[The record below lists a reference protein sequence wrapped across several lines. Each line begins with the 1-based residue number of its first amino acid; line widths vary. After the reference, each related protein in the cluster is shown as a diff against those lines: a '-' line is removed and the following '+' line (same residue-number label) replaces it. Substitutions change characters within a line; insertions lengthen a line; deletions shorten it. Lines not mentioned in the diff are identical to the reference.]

1 MAAAQAAQDSL
12 SAAAARIVSKSAAPA
27 APRAS
32 AASQQRVSPSAAALM
47 SAASAAGARL
57 VPVSISV
64 CYWCISG
71 GRCLT
76 LFVT

>member
-1 MAAAQAAQDSL
+1 MAAAQAAQESL
-12 SAAAARIVSKSAAPA
+12 SAAAARIVSKSA

-57 VPVSISV
+57 VPVSICV
-64 CYWCISG
+64 CYWCVSG